1 LKNDFRE
8 SWSPMLNSYSLKKM
22 SLAVLLLAALI
33 GLNGCGGSRDEP
45 FDPGDGDDDND
56 NGPVVNVNVTLLTA
70 GNDPILAADGNK
82 RLQVMTTE
90 EEYFDLL
97 DQYTNEIVGEADF
110 DNGQVLLYD
119 AGFIDDNPC
128 AHKLLFRRAS
138 AQEDGDNVVRVI
150 IEYEDFEPE
159 SGNTCTEQI
168 IATRPL
174 RFFYIESRDKIII
187 SERLQRSSS
196 SRSSSSQ
203 SSSSS
208 SFSSSSA
215 TVQ

>member
-1 LKNDFRE
+1 
-8 SWSPMLNSYSLKKM
+8 MLNSRPLTKLSF
-22 SLAVLLLAALI
+22 ATVLFAALI
-33 GLNGCGGSRDEP
+33 SLNGCGGSRAEP

-56 NGPVVNVNVTLLTA
+56 GPVVNVNVTLLTS

-90 EEYFDLL
+90 DEYFDLL
-97 DQYTNEIVGEADF
+97 DQYTNEIVGEPDF
-110 DNGQVLLYD
+110 NNGQVLLYD

-138 AQEDGDNVVRVI
+138 AQEDGENAVKVI

-159 SGNTCTEQI
+159 SGNRCSEQI
-168 IATRPL
+168 IATRPF
-174 RFFYIESRDKIII
+174 RFFYIESRDKLII

-203 SSSSS
+203 SSSLS
-208 SFSSSSA
+208 SFSSSSSGSIISP
-215 TVQ
+215 